1 MEPIKELAKES
12 GTLGNVAKMFV
23 KDGRKGY
30 LDGAYFIFPQLEL
43 IPSGEII
50 AFDTE
55 EERKEYIEKNN
66 LKEGE
71 YKDATELWHGRLRF
85 GNKSKFKFE

>member
-1 MEPIKELAKES
+1 MTPIKELAKES

-55 EERKEYIEKNN
+55 
-66 LKEGE
+66 
-71 YKDATELWHGRLRF
+71 
-85 GNKSKFKFE
+85 